1 MNEIWKDIE
10 GYEGLYQVSNLG
22 RIKSLSR
29 ITTSHKRSVYQT
41 KEMIMK
47 YKKSRDYNSI
57 GLSKY
62 GNTKY
67 YRVARLVAS
76 AFIPNPD
83 NLPQV
88 NHKDCNKRNDYASN
102 LEWCDAKYN
111 CNYAD
116 HNKKLSIAAKK
127 RFQDP
132 IQYEKQLE
140 IVRRNAASTLW
151 REKQRIAQ
159 MKNSNCKKVL
169 QLNMNGEVLQSF
181 LSSKEAE
188 RVLGIKA
195 QNIGQVCLGRKVQTG
210 GYKWRYAE

>member
-1 MNEIWKDIE
+1 MLENMNEIWKDIE

-67 YRVARLVAS
+67 YRVARMVAS
-76 AFIPNPD
+76 AFIPNPN

-102 LEWCDAKYN
+102 LEWCDAISGDTQN
-111 CNYAD
+111 
-116 HNKKLSIAAKK
+116 
-127 RFQDP
+127 R
-132 IQYEKQLE
+132 
-140 IVRRNAASTLW
+140 
-151 REKQRIAQ
+151 
-159 MKNSNCKKVL
+159 MKAVAIPATAYPLPKP
-169 QLNMNGEVLQSF
+169 
-181 LSSKEAE
+181 
-188 RVLGIKA
+188 
-195 QNIGQVCLGRKVQTG
+195 
-210 GYKWRYAE
+210 